1 GSVAAQIVALA
12 PFGAGNPKP
21 VFAARGIEIVDGPRR
36 LKDRH
41 FKMALRQDGRVMR
54 AVAWRGVERLAF
66 LERHRGPVDVAYS
79 LEQNE
84 YNGETYLE
92 LTVADVR
99 PAGHAAPESRAAE
112 GAAETVP

>member
-1 GSVAAQIVALA
+1 VGLA

-21 VFAARGIEIVDGPRR
+21 VFAATSVEIVDGPRR

-41 FKMALRQDGRVMR
+41 FKMALRQDGRVLR
-54 AVAWRGVERLAF
+54 AIAWRGAERHAF
-66 LERHRGPVDVAYS
+66 LEEHRALVDVAYS

-99 PAGHAAPESRAAE
+99 PAESGAVVQPPAAAVEPA
-112 GAAETVP
+112 V